1 MSRLGA
7 SASTSRDNLLWFAP
21 GAVVVAR
28 ASTAM
33 RRNGP
38 GVSLPS
44 LWTKPQS
51 TSFTFGDTYT
61 EDDVSQPYGSS

>member
-1 MSRLGA
+1 MVC
-7 SASTSRDNLLWFAP
+7 P
-21 GAVVVAR
+21 GEQLSSPELR
-28 ASTAM
+28 QRWGEM
-33 RRNGP
+33 GP